1 MGSAFGFKS
10 TVDENEDIEQTMD
23 PEVVQY
29 PGSCSGSTSSSLD
42 DDYGVV
48 QPDIEQVVISVEQ
61 IVDPLPENQV
71 PKVVSSSSDSIGKS
85 CVTSKTN
92 SIDGVS
98 MQIHGAEE
106 ESGPK
111 QMQKIAIVVTTVL
124 DQMDTSVEAMSL
136 SGESGSIFSVSSE
149 ETESSST
156 RYQRISALIP
166 LSPENL

>member
-71 PKVVSSSSDSIGKS
+71 PKAVSSSSDSIGKS

-98 MQIHGAEE
+98 MQIHGE
-106 ESGPK
+106 
-111 QMQKIAIVVTTVL
+111 KIAIVVTTVL

-136 SGESGSIFSVSSE
+136 SGESGSVFSVSSE

-156 RYQRISALIP
+156 QYQRISALIP